1 MPCEL
6 TLGKHPKV
14 VPQNSRLPIFYM
26 VYMGECLGKKLPGYF
41 FFFLEGYPHEVGRE
55 LMLMEEILLMELGE
69 MKHSSTIHGS
79 MGIKNY

>member
-1 MPCEL
+1 M
-6 TLGKHPKV
+6 
-14 VPQNSRLPIFYM
+14 F
-26 VYMGECLGKKLPGYF
+26 GEETARVL
-41 FFFLEGYPHEVGRE
+41 FFLEGYPHEVGRE